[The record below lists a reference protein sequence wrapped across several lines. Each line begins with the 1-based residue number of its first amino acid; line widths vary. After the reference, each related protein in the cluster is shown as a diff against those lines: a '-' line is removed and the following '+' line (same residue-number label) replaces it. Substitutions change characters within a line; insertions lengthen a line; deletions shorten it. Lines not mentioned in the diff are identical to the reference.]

1 MAVLAKEH
9 NENKLF
15 EKKKQIIIITGDR
28 DEVGFGFIV
37 HYVICKTHGPWIFF
51 KIFNGVLTGIFMFI
65 LLTWNDFCCQCF
77 YFIILYWNSLWLL
90 NGKLRNNKYSLF
102 VSFAIKRH

>member
-15 EKKKQIIIITGDR
+15 QEKKQIIIIIIIIIITGDR
-28 DEVGFGFIV
+28 DEVGDLEFIK
-37 HYVICKTHGPWIFF
+37 HLLTHVPDFF

-65 LLTWNDFCCQCF
+65 LLTEIFF
-77 YFIILYWNSLWLL
+77 FIETPYD
-90 NGKLRNNKYSLF
+90 Y
-102 VSFAIKRH
+102 